1 MSDPRTYEWRGKWY
15 TIRQLCEMSG
25 MSKVTMYS
33 RLERYGWS
41 TEKAMTTPVDTH
53 CWAKKEEKPKKKPK
67 KKKEAVC
74 TKRCKG
80 CRNSESVDLY
90 VYCMY
95 ADKKGHRRGCPAGK
109 DCTKFERKGIA

>member
-15 TIRQLCEMSG
+15 TIRQLSKMGG
-25 MSKVTMYS
+25 MSKITMYS
-33 RLERYGWS
+33 RIERYGWS

-53 CWAKKEEKPKKKPK
+53 CWAKKPEPKPKPKPKKK
-67 KKKEAVC
+67 ENLC
-74 TKRCKG
+74 TARCKKCKNG
-80 CRNSESVDLY
+80 TQVDAY

-95 ADKKGHRRGCPAGK
+95 AEKKGHRRGCPAGK